1 MGAVL
6 DLQASIGR
14 SGKDERGKYK
24 VVTIWE
30 GIRLAKHITKQG
42 SKVVLQAKEDMDKVK
57 SRPLGKT
64 AEVKAEVQSAI
75 ALVKKIDQGQR
86 QSIENLTN
94 EVKILKR
101 VMIE

>member
-1 MGAVL
+1 MGDVL

-57 SRPLGKT
+57 DKALTETSVRN
-64 AEVKAEVQSAI
+64 AEFQSTI

-86 QSIENLTN
+86 RMIKTLKS
-94 EVKILKR
+94 EVESLKR
-101 VMIE
+101 GMI